1 MKKIFRFSALI
12 LTLLITISFAF
23 ACTPEESKDPLQDF
37 IGRFDSIF
45 VDQQNDKE
53 TVSFTLNI
61 REDNTFS
68 LIRRDSAKTTQ
79 GTWTVATMAGT
90 KQMMCYADEEDKD
103 TNKWHAFFSLSMT
116 DDGKIIATPGTNAK
130 YFAFGFVGSRPI
142 SLIIFEKTL

>member
-1 MKKIFRFSALI
+1 MNKLFKISALI
-12 LTLLITISFAF
+12 LTLMFTISFAF
-23 ACTPEESKDPLQDF
+23 ACSPAKSEETFQNF
-37 IGRFDSIF
+37 IGRYDSVF

-79 GTWTVATMAGT
+79 GSWSVATIAGT

-103 TNKWHAFFSLSMT
+103 TNKWHAYFSLSMT
-116 DDGKIIATPGTNAK
+116 DDGKIIATPGTNAI

-142 SLIIFEKTL
+142 SLIIFEKTI

>member
-1 MKKIFRFSALI
+1 MKKLFRFSALI
-12 LTLLITISFAF
+12 LTLLLTISFAF
-23 ACTPEESKDPLQDF
+23 ACAPEESTDSCQDF

-68 LIRRDSAKTTQ
+68 LIRRDSAKTIQ
-79 GTWTVATMAGT
+79 GSWTVATIADT

-103 TNKWHAFFSLSMT
+103 TDKWHAFFSVSMT
-116 DDGKIIATPGTNAK
+116 DDGKIIATPGTNAI

-142 SLIIFEKTL
+142 SLVIFEKTL